1 MEETTMDLKA
11 RIEEY
16 WNAPE
21 QRKLLCDLTGKLVAV
36 RSVRE
41 EPQENAPF
49 GPGPAKCLDLAL
61 ELCESLGFTTENVD
75 HYVGTADLNDKPTI
89 LHILGHLDV
98 VGEGKGWTREP
109 YQMVEEDG
117 LLYGRGVAD
126 DKGPVVTAL
135 LAMKCVRDLGL
146 DLPYNAK
153 LILGTDE
160 ETGSS
165 DIAYYYKKA
174 PFAKYTFSPDAS
186 FPLIHIEKG
195 SYKPVFSKTFAP
207 TEATPRVVSLNGGFR
222 INVVPGDAEALVVGL
237 TAPAVGAALAKV
249 AEETGVTFTA
259 KAEGDGCR
267 IVAKGVGGHASLPE
281 LSRNALTALLK
292 LLATLPLAECD
303 STTAI
308 RDLAAL
314 FPFGDNGGKALG
326 MALEDE
332 LSGATSVAF
341 TLLSMD
347 ENGFEGQFDSRTA
360 ISANEEN
367 TRLPVEAA
375 FGKLGIRCVGTLG
388 AAHHTPA
395 DSPIATKLLHC
406 YEAYSGETG
415 TKPMAIGGGTY
426 VHDIP
431 GGVAF
436 GCEVEGFDCSMHGPD
451 EKVQIDTLL
460 FSGKVF
466 TQAIIDLCSE

>member
-1 MEETTMDLKA
+1 MDLKT
-11 RIEEY
+11 RIEAY
-16 WNAPE
+16 WDAPE
-21 QRKLLCDLTGKLVAV
+21 QRKLLCDLLGRLVAV

-49 GPGPAKCLDLAL
+49 GPGPAQCLDLAL
-61 ELCESLGFTTENVD
+61 ELSKELGFATENVD
-75 HYVGTADLNDKPTI
+75 HYVGTVDLNDKPTV

-98 VGEGKGWTREP
+98 VGEGKGWTKEP

-135 LAMKCVRDLGL
+135 LAMKCVRDLGI
-146 DLPYNAK
+146 DLPFNAK

-160 ETGSS
+160 ETGSG

-174 PFAKYTFSPDAS
+174 PYAKYTFSPDAS

-207 TEATPRVVSLNGGFR
+207 TEASPRVVSLNGGFR
-222 INVVPGDAEALVVGL
+222 INVVPGEAEALLTGL
-237 TAPAVGAALAKV
+237 TAPAVGTALTRV
-249 AEETGVTFTA
+249 AEETGVAFSA

-267 IVAKGVGGHASLPE
+267 ICARGQGGHASLPE

-292 LLATLPLAECD
+292 LLAALPLAECE
-303 STTAI
+303 STEAI
-308 RDLAAL
+308 HALAAL
-314 FPFGDNGGKALG
+314 FPHGDHAGKALG

-341 TLLSMD
+341 TLLSLD
-347 ENGFEGQFDSRTA
+347 ENGFEGQFDSRVA
-360 ISANEEN
+360 IAANDEN

-375 FGKLGIRCVGTLG
+375 FARQGIRCVG
-388 AAHHTPA
+388 AMAPAHHTPA
-395 DSPIATKLLHC
+395 DSPIVTKLLHC
-406 YEAYSGETG
+406 YEQYSGLTN
-415 TKPMAIGGGTY
+415 TQPMAIGGGTY

-451 EKVQIDTLL
+451 EKIQVDTLL

-466 TQAIIDLCSE
+466 TQAILDLCGE